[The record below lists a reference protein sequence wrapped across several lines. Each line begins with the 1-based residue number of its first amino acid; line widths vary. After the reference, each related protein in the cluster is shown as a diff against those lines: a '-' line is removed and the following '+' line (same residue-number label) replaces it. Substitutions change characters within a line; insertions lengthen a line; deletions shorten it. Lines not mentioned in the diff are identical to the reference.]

1 MSGSSEDSGGERE
14 QTFED
19 DTKGTLADFPADAV
33 VDADEVGSGGGV
45 LGHGEREERAGQ
57 ARPVESES
65 TK

>member
-45 LGHGEREERAGQ
+45 LGHG
-57 ARPVESES
+57 
-65 TK
+65 

>member
-1 MSGSSEDSGGERE
+1 MSGSSEDSGRERE

-45 LGHGEREERAGQ
+45 LGHG
-57 ARPVESES
+57 
-65 TK
+65 